1 MLTPQEVSNSVF
13 EKAVFG
19 GYDIT
24 SVDKLMAQLTQD
36 YTSLYRENGIL
47 KTKMK
52 VLVDKVEEYRSTED
66 AMHMALLQAER
77 TAKDIVAAA
86 EAKRDSIEKETA
98 EKSEELMKQAEAEA
112 EARREE
118 LRRDLA
124 AEEAALANAKRAT
137 AEYLDRLKQAMSAYA
152 ETLSRIYDFVEPL
165 PPQPEQ
171 PAPAE
176 AVTVPEE
183 EAPPA
188 EEDPK
193 EGGFTQ
199 DTVGRIA
206 EIINRTISSPQEKEK
221 PAEETV
227 DPESTISK
235 LPNIDYNN
243 LLFGKNYDPTKK

>member
-19 GYDIT
+19 GYDIA

-86 EAKRDSIEKETA
+86 EAKRDTIEKETA
-98 EKSEELMKQAEAEA
+98 EKSEELLKQAEAET
-112 EARREE
+112 EARRAEI
-118 LRRDLA
+118 RKDLA
-124 AEEAALANAKRAT
+124 AEEAALNNAKKAT
-137 AEYLDRLKQAMSAYA
+137 AEYLDRLKNAMSAYA
-152 ETLSRIYDFVEPL
+152 ETLNRIYDFVEPL
-165 PPQPEQ
+165 SPQPEQ
-171 PAPAE
+171 PASAE
-176 AVTVPEE
+176 AVNVPE
-183 EAPPA
+183 EAPPP
-188 EEDPK
+188 EEKPR
-193 EGGFTQ
+193 ESGFTQ
-199 DTVGRIA
+199 DTVENIA
-206 EIINRTISSPQEKEK
+206 EIINRAISSTQEKEK
-221 PAEETV
+221 TAEEAA

-235 LPNIDYNN
+235 LPNIDYDN